1 MNASSSGVAC
11 WAAKIR
17 SPSFS
22 RSSSSTTITARPAA
36 MSLTAR
42 SMSDS
47 TALSQHL
54 LDVLGDD
61 VDLEVH
67 RVADALGAEH
77 GELEGGRD
85 QAHAERLVVHGH
97 HGQGDAVD

>member
-1 MNASSSGVAC
+1 MKAISSGVASS
-11 WAAKIR
+11 AAKIR

-42 SMSDS
+42 SPSESGM
-47 TALSQHL
+47 TVSQDL
-54 LDVLGDD
+54 VVVLGTN

-67 RVADALGAEH
+67 RVADGLAAEH
-77 GELEGGRD
+77 GQLQRGGD
-85 QAHAERLVVHGH
+85 QADAERVG
-97 HGQGDAVD
+97 GDLHDGERD